1 LQKLRHLWVHRG
13 KLPIAAPAGRRQ
25 NNRDRDPSTFSM
37 FKRQPRDKLNALKK
51 IRSSSGQLDRVDSRA
66 NIISASY
73 YWGLATGNQPLVESI
88 YDGI

>member
-1 LQKLRHLWVHRG
+1 
-13 KLPIAAPAGRRQ
+13 
-25 NNRDRDPSTFSM
+25 M

-66 NIISASY
+66 NIISASC